1 MQRKKELW
9 LPVKGYEGRYE
20 VSNYGN
26 VVSLNYRQTG
36 EKRPLIIKTGK
47 DGYLRVTLC
56 KKSICKSIL
65 VHRLVAEAFIPNH
78 GNKPFVD
85 HIDTDRK
92 NNCVW
97 NLKWCDRKENANNPI
112 TLKRMGDNLRNLK
125 RIYGKQMAMKRKI
138 KVAQYTLDGELV
150 RVWDSAKDIE
160 ISLSIPNPEICNC
173 CKGNRK
179 TARGYIWKYYN
190 NVE

>member
-1 MQRKKELW
+1 MQKEKELW
-9 LPVKGYEGRYE
+9 MPVKGYECKYE

-36 EKRPLIIKTGK
+36 ERHPLSIKTGK

-56 KKSICKSIL
+56 KKCICKSIL
-65 VHRLVAEAFIPNH
+65 VHRLVAEAFIPNPE
-78 GNKPFVD
+78 NKPFVD

-92 NNCVW
+92 NNCVS
-97 NLKWCDRKENANNPI
+97 NLKWCNRKENANNPI

-125 RIYGKQMAMKRKI
+125 RIYREQISKKRKI
-138 KVAQYTLDGELV
+138 KVAQYTLDGKLV
-150 RVWDSAKDIE
+150 KVWDSAKDAE
-160 ISLSIPNPEICNC
+160 ISLSIFNSDICNC

-179 TARGYIWKYYN
+179 TAGGYIWKYYN
-190 NVE
+190 NLQ

>member
-1 MQRKKELW
+1 MQKEKELW
-9 LPVKGYEGRYE
+9 MPVKGYECKYE
-20 VSNYGN
+20 VSNYGD

-36 EKRPLIIKTGK
+36 KRHPLSIKTGK

-56 KKSICKSIL
+56 KKCICKSIL
-65 VHRLVAEAFIPNH
+65 VHRLVAEAFIPNPE
-78 GNKPFVD
+78 NKPFVD

-92 NNCVW
+92 NNCVS
-97 NLKWCDRKENANNPI
+97 NLKWCNRKENANNPI

-125 RIYGKQMAMKRKI
+125 RIYREQISKKRKI
-138 KVAQYTLDGELV
+138 KVAQYTLDGKLV
-150 RVWDSAKDIE
+150 KVWDSAKDAE
-160 ISLSIPNPEICNC
+160 ISLSIFNSDICNC

-179 TARGYIWKYYN
+179 TAGGYIWKYYN

>member
-1 MQRKKELW
+1 MQKEKELW
-9 LPVKGYEGRYE
+9 MPVKGYECKYE

-36 EKRPLIIKTGK
+36 ERHPLSIKTGK

-56 KKSICKSIL
+56 KKCICKSIL
-65 VHRLVAEAFIPNH
+65 VHRLVAEAFIPNPE
-78 GNKPFVD
+78 NKPFVD

-92 NNCVW
+92 NNCVL
-97 NLKWCDRKENANNPI
+97 NLKWCNRKENANNPI

-125 RIYGKQMAMKRKI
+125 RIYGEQIAKKRKI
-138 KVAQYTLDGELV
+138 KVAQYTLDGKLV
-150 RVWDSAKDIE
+150 KVWDSAKDAE
-160 ISLSIPNPEICNC
+160 ISMSISNICDC

-179 TARGYIWKYYN
+179 TAKGYIWKYYN